1 MKRIKKKKIEE
12 DNTFSMFE
20 VVIIILISILF
31 GIVIGYII
39 TYNKNPMY
47 DNKSGNNVSEIV
59 NVYNNLVNN
68 YYGKVDQD
76 KLSDAAI
83 KGMIES
89 LDDPFTNYMD
99 LTTTNEFNE
108 TVDGSFVGI
117 GIVINYEEEGFKI
130 TEIMKNSPAEDS
142 GLKVGDILTKID
154 DQELNVDY
162 NNIFAKLI
170 KGKVGTEVKVTV
182 LRGDKEKSYV
192 IKRSVIEIDTVH
204 KHIFKDDN
212 SKIGYVKIDSF
223 ASNSSKQFDKA
234 IKRFDKE
241 KINSLIIDVRDNPGG
256 HLKEVR
262 NILSNFFDKKTV
274 LYQIKTNNQKK
285 KISSINN
292 DTKDYNIVVL
302 INSGSASASEILASC
317 FKENYSKVTIVGVD
331 SYGKGTVQKSQT
343 LNSGSAIKYTTEKW
357 LTSKGKWLDKKGVKP
372 DVYIEEDESYRD
384 NPTYDND
391 IQLKMAINK
400 LKESN

>member
-20 VVIIILISILF
+20 VIIIILISILF

-47 DNKSGNNVSEIV
+47 DNKSGNNISEII

-117 GIVINYEEEGFKI
+117 GIVISYEEEGFKI

-142 GLKVGDILTKID
+142 GLKVGDILIKID

-223 ASNSSKQFDKA
+223 ASNSSKQFNKA
-234 IKRFDKE
+234 MKRFDKE
-241 KINSLIIDVRDNPGG
+241 KIDSLIIDVRDNPGG

-285 KISSINN
+285 KITSINN
-292 DTKDYNIVVL
+292 STKDYNTVIL

-317 FKENYSKVTIVGVD
+317 FKENYPKVTIVGVD

-372 DVYIEEDESYRD
+372 DIYIEEDESYRD